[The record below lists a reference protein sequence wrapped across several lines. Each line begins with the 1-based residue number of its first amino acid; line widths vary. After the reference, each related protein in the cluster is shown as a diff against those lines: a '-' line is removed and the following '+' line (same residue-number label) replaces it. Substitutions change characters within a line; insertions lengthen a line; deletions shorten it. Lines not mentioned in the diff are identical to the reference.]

1 MESPERTD
9 EQWWADWDDMMASC
23 YFRDNP
29 VAFYTRIL
37 YPKYPP
43 YEINPENYLKV
54 ERAHRRKLVAEH
66 PDWYE
71 QGYERHWIKLQSRSY
86 VEVWELEKTQYS
98 GLEAFEASLFLEGI
112 LNAEMG
118 LDFSPQGF
126 LAEFSDDFEDVT

>member
-1 MESPERTD
+1 MEHLKTVTILHMESPERTD

-71 QGYERHWIKLQSRSY
+71 QGYE
-86 VEVWELEKTQYS
+86 V
-98 GLEAFEASLFLEGI
+98 F
-112 LNAEMG
+112 
-118 LDFSPQGF
+118 D
-126 LAEFSDDFEDVT
+126 SDDDVCGPNHFR

>member
-71 QGYERHWIKLQSRSY
+71 QGYEVFDSDDD
-86 VEVWELEKTQYS
+86 YS